1 MIRMTDEPKQR
12 RSRAWIGWATIAL
25 LVLYPLSVGPAWWV
39 CFRLCESPSAAL
51 AFGRVYAP
59 FVRAVNSGDSTLGR
73 IVVWYIGLWMDVPG
87 P

>member
-1 MIRMTDEPKQR
+1 MSDEPKKR
-12 RSRAWIGWATIAL
+12 RSRWARVGWAVFTL

-59 FVRAVNSGDSTLGR
+59 FVWAVNSGDSTFGP
-73 IVVWYIGLWMDVPG
+73 IVVWYIGLWMDVPS